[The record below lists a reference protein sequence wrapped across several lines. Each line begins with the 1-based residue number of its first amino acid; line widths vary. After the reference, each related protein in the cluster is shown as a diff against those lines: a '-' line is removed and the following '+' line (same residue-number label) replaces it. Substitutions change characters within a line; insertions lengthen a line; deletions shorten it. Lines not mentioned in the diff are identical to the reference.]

1 MRSSFM
7 GLQRQPIR
15 KSLSPLCLT
24 VTLLIAVSGCGG
36 SRNYTPPPIVL
47 TVSLGDSTVTVVQGG
62 SVLEP
67 VTIDAPTETASF
79 TITGLPAGVAQ
90 SYKESESN
98 PSGLLTIT
106 ANSQAVIGTY
116 KPTITVGSS
125 GQTTSLIFTL
135 VVSSPTKAGE
145 LKAPTTEALR
155 PSQ

>member
-1 MRSSFM
+1 M

-15 KSLSPLCLT
+15 KPLSLSLT
-24 VTLLIAVSGCGG
+24 AAVMIAVFGCGG

-47 TVSLGDSTVTVVQGG
+47 TVSLGDSTITVAQGS
-62 SVLEP
+62 SVLAP

-79 TITGLPAGVAQ
+79 TITGLPAGVAE

-98 PSGLLTIT
+98 PSGQLTIT

-135 VVSSPTKAGE
+135 VVSSPTKASE
-145 LKAPTTEALR
+145 LKASGTEELR
-155 PSQ
+155 SN

>member
-1 MRSSFM
+1 M
-7 GLQRQPIR
+7 GFRRQSIR
-15 KSLSPLCLT
+15 KPLLLLGHTAT
-24 VTLLIAVSGCGG
+24 VLIAVSACGG

-47 TVSLGDSTVTVVQGG
+47 TVSLSNSTITVAQG
-62 SVLEP
+62 SSALAP

-79 TITGLPAGVAQ
+79 TITGLPAGVAE

-106 ANSQAVIGTY
+106 ASSQATIGTY

-135 VVSSPTKAGE
+135 VVSSPTKVSE
-145 LKAPTTEALR
+145 LKAPGMEALR
-155 PSQ
+155 LNH

>member
-1 MRSSFM
+1 M

-15 KSLSPLCLT
+15 KPLSLGLT
-24 VTLLIAVSGCGG
+24 AAVLIAVSGCGG

-47 TVSLGDSTVTVVQGG
+47 TVSLGNSTITVAQGG
-62 SVLEP
+62 TALEP

-79 TITGLPAGVAQ
+79 TITGLPAGIAE

-106 ANSQAVIGTY
+106 ANSQAVVGTY

-125 GQTTSLIFTL
+125 GQTTSLVFTL
-135 VVSSPTKAGE
+135 VVSAATKASE
-145 LKAPTTEALR
+145 LKAPETEDPR
-155 PSQ
+155 PNQ